1 MRWAVLLAGGS
12 GTRFWPLSTPDN
24 PKQLLPLA
32 GSGSTAEGAV
42 ERLTGLIPRDR
53 ILVVAG
59 GRLAGRLQERL
70 KLPAENILVEPR
82 AASTAPALIW
92 ATREAQRRDPDA
104 EVLSLHA
111 DWAVGDAAAF
121 RRTGALALD
130 AARRHDRLVTV
141 GVVPSRPETGYGY
154 IVPGA
159 SLDDGTRT
167 VARFSEKPDA
177 ATALDLMAAGALWNS
192 GLFAW
197 TAARLIAEVRA
208 HTPEVAPALPA
219 LDAGDVETFFRTV
232 APISIDVG
240 VLERSGAV
248 AVVRGDF
255 AWDDIGTWQALARVR
270 PKDPN
275 GNVVVGEAFV
285 QDAHDCVV
293 WSAGDPIVLCG
304 VQDLVVVHA
313 NGRILVMPTH
323 RAEAMKQLLDALPP
337 GIRDTPA

>member
-12 GTRFWPLSTPDN
+12 GTRFWPLSTPDT

-32 GSGSTAEGAV
+32 GSASSAEEAV
-42 ERLTGLIPRDR
+42 ERLTGLIPRER

-59 GRLAGRLQERL
+59 DRLAGKLQEQL
-70 KLPAENILVEPR
+70 KLSPSNLLVEPR

-121 RRTGALALD
+121 RRTADLALT

-159 SLDDGTRT
+159 ALDDGIRT

-197 TAARLIAEVRA
+197 TAARLLAEVRA
-208 HTPEVAPALPA
+208 HTPEVAPALPM
-219 LDAGDVETFFRTV
+219 LDGGDIPGFFERVTS
-232 APISIDVG
+232 ISIDVG

-255 AWDDIGTWQALARVR
+255 AWDDVGTWQALARVR
-270 PKDPN
+270 AKDPS
-275 GNVVVGEAFV
+275 GNVVVGRAFL

-293 WSAGDPIVLCG
+293 WSDGDPVVLSG

-323 RAEAMKQLLDALPP
+323 RAAAMKQLLDALPP
-337 GIRDTPA
+337 EIRDTPA